1 METTLTALGGTPET
15 IPPAKPKR
23 NMNPNSLEAL
33 RLGREKVLA
42 QRAELKIGEKK
53 KLQKALKTVENEQ
66 KYKKRLEILTA
77 ERAALRKE
85 VDEKVDAYILPKDA
99 PVRQSK
105 RVPKAE
111 SDSEDCQEAIDW
123 KTYYK
128 SKYKAKMDA
137 QREPEYATLARDK
150 LRQQANAHAKQLA
163 WQSIF
168 PGVPYN

>member
-1 METTLTALGGTPET
+1 MASNITPPEA
-15 IPPAKPKR
+15 PAKPKR

-33 RLGREKVLA
+33 RLGREKA
-42 QRAELKIGEKK
+42 FAKRAELNIGEKK
-53 KLQKALKTVENEQ
+53 RLERALKTVENEE
-66 KYKKRLEILTA
+66 KYKKRLELLTA
-77 ERAALRKE
+77 EKIALRKE
-85 VDEKVDAYILPKDA
+85 VDEKVEAKIPKKKKPTD
-99 PVRQSK
+99 P
-105 RVPKAE
+105 P
-111 SDSEDCQEAIDW
+111 SDSEDCPEAIDW